1 MALWGISTT
10 TETEAN
16 NFAIPKDLNSVDRNY
31 TPHNCFADNR
41 GWIYRRYGT
50 AEQSGLSTTYSDE
63 VLIPVAGL
71 NTAGVYGGT
80 GILVGATGLG
90 TATLAAVFFEDPNQS
105 STLTIGGGATTG
117 VTTGSTVNVHVAY
130 NEAVFVSAGAT
141 VKVRVFDANGQ
152 NESNII
158 IGYAAS
164 VGASNYNAK
173 LPVFSNENGSELITN
188 FNGQITNR
196 VAFALTA
203 PDAALNASVPFNVTT
218 VAAGNAVG
226 VGSTIIYVTDLT
238 NVSTASSV
246 SITSVGGTITKAAI
260 VAVGD
265 TSITVGSGATSAGF
279 VSIAAGTAVTF
290 TNHSESSKL
299 YVDLPANVV
308 GTITDF
314 SGGGAAFKV
323 LGSQIFNVGGSGT
336 TGAVGLGTTTISVF
350 PA

>member
-16 NFAIPKDLNSVDRNY
+16 NFGIPKDLNTVDRNY

-50 AEQSGLSTTYSDE
+50 SEQSGLSTTYYDE
-63 VLIPVAGL
+63 VLVPVAGL
-71 NTAGVYGGT
+71 NTAGLYGS
-80 GILVGATGLG
+80 IDLGATGLG
-90 TATLAAVFFEDPNQS
+90 TATLAAAFFEDPNQNS
-105 STLTIGGGATTG
+105 PLTIGGGSTTG
-117 VTTGSTVNVHVAY
+117 VTTASTVYVHVCY
-130 NEAVFVSAGAT
+130 NENVFVSAGAT
-141 VKVRVFDANGQ
+141 VKVRVFDANGE
-152 NESNII
+152 NESDII

-164 VGASNYNAK
+164 VGASNYNAQ
-173 LPVFSNENGSELITN
+173 LPVFSNENGQELITN

-218 VAAGNAVG
+218 VAAGNPVG
-226 VGSTIIYVTDLT
+226 VGSTIIYITDLT

-246 SITSVGGTITKAAI
+246 SITSVGGTITQAAV

-265 TSITVGSGATSAGF
+265 TSITVGTGATSAGF

-290 TNHSESSKL
+290 TNHSTQSKL

-314 SGGGAAFKV
+314 SSGGAAFKV
-323 LGSQIFNVGGSGT
+323 IGSQIFNVGGAGT

-350 PA
+350 EA